1 MRTISGAILILAAE
15 QAFAHAH
22 MASFPNEPLMREVM
36 FPASGFLLVTG
47 LVLLGW
53 GLKSDRP

>member
-1 MRTISGAILILAAE
+1 MRTIAGAILILTAE

-36 FPASGFLLVTG
+36 FPASGCLLVAG
-47 LVLLGW
+47 LALLGW
-53 GLKSDRP
+53 GLKTDRP